1 MVWSQVV
8 LDFRVGFVFRLGLV
22 ERVGKMFRFRVRSEV
37 KAQVQ
42 VQVQVQV
49 RICTLVMF
57 RVSTLLQMHC
67 GNIIS

>member
-1 MVWSQVV
+1 MMVWSQVV

-42 VQVQVQV
+42 VQVQA
-49 RICTLVMF
+49 RICTLVTF

-67 GNIIS
+67 GNVIS